1 MMNLSTL
8 PADVIRIIVLME
20 KPESIDHMRLISPG
34 WNAMVLGTLSN
45 RKQLPEISHLIW
57 SRTQSGLDPIKTV
70 DMKRRSQY
78 WNEESFY
85 EDRGCT
91 EVIQINDPKFAAK
104 LRRCSHIDTLELNK
118 WMIFDNIRDYLCE
131 IPVRK
136 IRADQITFEAQGT
149 LLAMIR
155 LHQVQH
161 LEITAHL
168 FKKRN
173 LHEFIIQSME
183 CLHSIKLFELIPD
196 WDRLSQ
202 YVPTEVSFEDLARE
216 LNNSLCVRAH
226 FYPDNIQTDF
236 HWLHVQRIV
245 PTQ

>member
-91 EVIQINDPKFAAK
+91 ENDPKFAAK

-118 WMIFDNIRDYLCE
+118 
-131 IPVRK
+131 
-136 IRADQITFEAQGT
+136 GT

-173 LHEFIIQSME
+173 LR
-183 CLHSIKLFELIPD
+183 KP
-196 WDRLSQ
+196 
-202 YVPTEVSFEDLARE
+202 
-216 LNNSLCVRAH
+216 
-226 FYPDNIQTDF
+226 
-236 HWLHVQRIV
+236 
-245 PTQ
+245 